1 MEHVYDSSTLDVKQ
15 EEDLVQDQSELDSKM
30 FQ

>member
-15 EEDLVQDQSELDSKM
+15 EEDLVQDQSEMHSKM